1 MIRSDFI
8 LDVVGWRK
16 GGGGALKL
24 LEEGLVGDVSS
35 RSGSH
40 WIRRVDMS
48 ARKTSSF
55 RIAALRLVW
64 LL

>member
-1 MIRSDFI
+1 MEMRSDLI

-16 GGGGALKL
+16 DGGALEL

-35 RSGSH
+35 RSGSFR
-40 WIRRVDMS
+40 ICRVDIS
-48 ARKTSSF
+48 ARKTSSV